1 MLRSCS
7 REGHDF
13 SHSLVETLVAAVP
26 QEVGQVAVRHL
37 VLVVTHLVVHSE
49 EVVHVHL
56 GAHFDSG
63 DIQEEVVLLSAA
75 TMSQRL
81 VATSGAQCQKNKV
94 QCLKK

>member
-63 DIQEEVVLLSAA
+63 RGCVVVSSNNESEACCHVRC
-75 TMSQRL
+75 TVS
-81 VATSGAQCQKNKV
+81 
-94 QCLKK
+94 KK